1 MLTLH
6 TRAYCPSPKPPS
18 LAASHC
24 IEDVESGGRGPGWRA
39 SDPLQ
44 SRAIR
49 GEGGTERTSSS
60 CNAKHSFSASSGANR
75 PAATETSTS
84 IRSRRLRRA
93 TQRAAAV
100 RPRFGAGPRPQRAHA
115 AQGQLGPGGAAL
127 ARWGLTSVTQKC
139 RMMVGRWASFALPSE
154 DPMPVSRTD
163 TLLQHTQQVLEARGS
178 GGGPARSRHGR
189 HVLCAR
195 PCRTRT
201 AALQRWSGPRRLTL
215 AAFSRSCSQW
225 WPGHAFQAAQRRGHA
240 LDGQLCRGPKPHSND
255 SMYLTPKPQ
264 RHPPKAAEAFH
275 PRFQS
280 IAAGPGLGG
289 CGEGR
294 HLFCKSPGSVPRR
307 VRILYPRQL
316 PTVL

>member
-24 IEDVESGGRGPGWRA
+24 IEDVESAGVDPDGVPRIRFKAGRSVGKAAQNGQLL
-39 SDPLQ
+39 LQ
-44 SRAIR
+44 RQAQLLR
-49 GEGGTERTSSS
+49 LVR
-60 CNAKHSFSASSGANR
+60 CKSA
-75 PAATETSTS
+75 AATETSTS

-178 GGGPARSRHGR
+178 GGGPARCRHGR

-264 RHPPKAAEAFH
+264 RHPPKAVEAFH